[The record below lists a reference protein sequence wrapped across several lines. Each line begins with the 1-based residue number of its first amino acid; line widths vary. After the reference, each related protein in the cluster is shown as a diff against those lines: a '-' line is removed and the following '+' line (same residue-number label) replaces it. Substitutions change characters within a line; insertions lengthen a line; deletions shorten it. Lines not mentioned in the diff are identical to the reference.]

1 MLTFVVLINEGIK
14 QNGLPF
20 KRFFFKKKEAND
32 SKETVPISEK
42 KKNYKLKKDK
52 RNVTET
58 YIHPKYYLPQS

>member
-1 MLTFVVLINEGIK
+1 MTPKK
-14 QNGLPF
+14 QCQF
-20 KRFFFKKKEAND
+20 Q
-32 SKETVPISEK
+32 EK

>member
-1 MLTFVVLINEGIK
+1 MTPKK
-14 QNGLPF
+14 QCQF
-20 KRFFFKKKEAND
+20 QK
-32 SKETVPISEK
+32 K